1 MGKSVAAGIALF
13 FSTFYILSL
22 NPEILSKAGVPY
34 GLALLGTLLVI
45 VFGNLCSGSFSK
57 TGLIIAPAVG
67 ISVFIADFVQATEIL
82 NWREA
87 YIAVG
92 IAGIAL
98 MITSL
103 KTNWRD
109 TIVSHGLPVS
119 VKSASVAAIGALLT
133 SKAFSF
139 LSSVSQNVSKDG
151 ANGLIQFIIL
161 YGYIVAGVAIIIGFS
176 IGRTRRKTESNNP
189 IGTILLHME
198 YVIVVMVGV
207 VLAGIFFPV
216 EAVNKIETLEL
227 ITVFKIPSSF
237 DVNRLSATFPGFI
250 LAIIE

>member
-119 VKSASVAAIGALLT
+119 V
-133 SKAFSF
+133 
-139 LSSVSQNVSKDG
+139 LS
-151 ANGLIQFIIL
+151 LIHI
-161 YGYIVAGVAIIIGFS
+161 
-176 IGRTRRKTESNNP
+176 
-189 IGTILLHME
+189 
-198 YVIVVMVGV
+198 
-207 VLAGIFFPV
+207 
-216 EAVNKIETLEL
+216 
-227 ITVFKIPSSF
+227 
-237 DVNRLSATFPGFI
+237 
-250 LAIIE
+250 